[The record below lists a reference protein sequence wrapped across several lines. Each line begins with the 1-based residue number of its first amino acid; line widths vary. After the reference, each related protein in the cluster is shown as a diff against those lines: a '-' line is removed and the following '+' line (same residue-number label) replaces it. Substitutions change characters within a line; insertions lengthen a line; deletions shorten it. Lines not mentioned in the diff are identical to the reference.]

1 MKTLK
6 PNPLPA
12 LIATLGALKNLTSR
26 EKMYPAKKWVQFADR
41 KILHELVAQLTPL
54 VDATIAEAQRIAN
67 RRGFLRGSAWGIG
80 VGLTAI
86 GVNALT
92 QYLQSP
98 TYWCGVVA
106 GALCAAL
113 VIYASRRG

>member
-1 MKTLK
+1 MKQSPQTALQADYVVL
-6 PNPLPA
+6 NQICTHANLLPQKRWVPVDDRRM
-12 LIATLGALKNLTSR
+12 LIHL
-26 EKMYPAKKWVQFADR
+26 
-41 KILHELVAQLTPL
+41 AQNMPHLM
-54 VDATIAEAQRIAN
+54 DETIAEAQRIAN
-67 RRGFLRGSAWGIG
+67 RRGFLRGSACGIG

-98 TYWCGVVA
+98 TYWCGVIA